1 MIDPLGMAL
10 IEFDAPLDTDL
21 HVDLFGLSI
30 GGTSVGL
37 PMSSTTDIV
46 LERYIDL
53 VRLVERRNEPRTAFV
68 ADDIEVLASATDL
81 SVDVVAER
89 LRQFSN

>member
-1 MIDPLGMAL
+1 MIDPLRMAL

-30 GGTSVGL
+30 GETSVGL

-46 LERYIDL
+46 LGRSVDL
-53 VRLVERRNEPRTAFV
+53 VRLLERRNEPRAAFV

-81 SVDVVAER
+81 SVEVVAQR